1 MPQVRREY
9 IALAL
14 NGRGQNGLILTRAR
28 VRRAWHTPC
37 RVKCS

>member
-28 VRRAWHTPC
+28 VVALGIRRAG
-37 RVKCS
+37 